1 MATFSYNSG
10 STTSTIEAP
19 DRASALR
26 SLIQRGVAPA
36 SITEISARKAAAS
49 RGARGKVSLVDA
61 SSLIRELAT
70 ALQAGLPLLP
80 ALKTLMKARKDGAQ
94 VRMLQ
99 HLIDKVEHGTPL
111 AEACR
116 TWGKPFEDLTCN
128 LIKAGEASGK
138 LPEVLEQNADLLD
151 KQLAMRR
158 AIVSATLYPA
168 FLGFMILVAVIVTAT
183 FIVPSVLKPLQ
194 DSNIALPLPTLI
206 VKGFADFLI
215 GYWWLVALAIVG
227 LGFLWARLRANPKSR
242 EAIDRFALSVPVLGP
257 MLTEAL
263 VARFARTFGT
273 LINAGL
279 PVLAALRL
287 SGGTITNLAMR
298 RAVTQV
304 SEEVAGGKTIAEPL
318 EKTGYFPPLLVQI
331 VALGER
337 SGRLAQLLKQVT
349 VALEDRTSVRIS
361 MFTRVLE
368 PLLIVIGAVIVG
380 FVIVAILLAMLAMQ
394 DAIGG
399 TA

>member
-10 STTSTIEAP
+10 ATTSTIEAP

-26 SLIQRGVAPA
+26 LLIQRGVAPA

-49 RGARGKVSLVDA
+49 RGGRGKVSLADA

-227 LGFLWARLRANPKSR
+227 LGFLWARLRANPRSR

-337 SGRLAQLLKQVT
+337 SGRLAQLLRQVT